1 MSSHRRSFARPLP
14 LNPLA
19 ACVAALLAVTDASA
33 TPAHPA
39 GAVVVTNC
47 LDHGPGSLRQA
58 VIDSQFGS
66 DPIDLT
72 QLTCSQITLTTGRI
86 DVSRNVLLQ
95 GPGSGLLTIDG
106 ANIDRIFN
114 QNGPYQLAVYGM
126 TLQRGYSSAFG
137 GGCIYSKGPLL
148 LNDTV
153 ITGCKVFDFASSG
166 AYEGGGVLVNSSLSA
181 IDSAIVDNEI
191 YSALGYAF
199 GGGAFVSGDALL
211 SSSTISGNHI
221 SNASGGITQSGG
233 IHVVG
238 KLFMTY
244 STISNNSVSGLPA
257 SPGGTAG
264 AHVAGGAVISNSTI
278 SGNTADGGGGGLSI
292 TGSAASPNMITNS
305 TISGNTASAV
315 AGVYARGPTTIA
327 NSTIAFNTE
336 TTFANGAGLRLA
348 YSLADIE
355 SSIIANNTSPGT
367 TQNIGLGISGG
378 VAGANNLIGASPSVS
393 LPPGT
398 IGGDPILLA
407 LADNGGPTKTHALG
421 PGSPAIDAGN
431 NTAALTND
439 QRGLGF
445 PRVVGVAPD
454 IGAFEG
460 VDTDRIFANGFD

>member
-1 MSSHRRSFARPLP
+1 
-14 LNPLA
+14 LNSLA
-19 ACVAALLAVTDASA
+19 ACVAALLAVTDAGA
-33 TPAHPA
+33 APAHPA

-47 LDHGPGSLRQA
+47 LDSGPGSLRQA
-58 VIDSQFGS
+58 VFDSGPG

-72 QLTCSQITLTTGRI
+72 QLSCSQITLTTGRI
-86 DVSRNVLLQ
+86 DVSRDILFQ

-106 ANIDRIFN
+106 DNTDRIFN

-126 TLQRGYSSAFG
+126 TLQRGYSNTFG
-137 GGCIYSKGPLL
+137 GGCIYSQGPLL

-153 ITGCKVFDFASSG
+153 ITGCKVFDFGGSG
-166 AYEGGGVLVNSSLSA
+166 TYKGGGVLVNSSLSA

-199 GGGAFVSGDALL
+199 GGGAFVSGDVLL
-211 SSSTISGNHI
+211 ASSTISGNNI
-221 SNASGGITQSGG
+221 TNASGGITEGGG
-233 IHVVG
+233 IIVNG
-238 KLFMTY
+238 KLLMTY
-244 STISNNSVSGLPA
+244 STIGNNSVGGLPA

-264 AHVAGGAVISNSTI
+264 ARVDGGAVISNSTI
-278 SGNTADGGGGGLSI
+278 SGNTADGGGGGLDI
-292 TGSAASPNMITNS
+292 NGSVASPNMITNS

-315 AGVYARGPTTIA
+315 AGVYARGPTTIS

-336 TTFANGAGLRLA
+336 TAFANGAGLRVA

-355 SSIIANNTSPGT
+355 SSIIANNTSFGT
-367 TQNIGLGISGG
+367 TQNIGLGISGD
-378 VAGANNLIGASPSVS
+378 VTGANNLIGPSPSVP
-393 LPPGT
+393 LPPDT
-398 IGGDPILLA
+398 IGGDPRLLA
-407 LADNGGPTKTHALG
+407 LADNGGPTQTHALG

-431 NTAALTND
+431 NNASLTND
-439 QRGLGF
+439 QRGPGF

>member
-1 MSSHRRSFARPLP
+1 MSSRRRSFARSLP
-14 LNPLA
+14 LNPIATCLA
-19 ACVAALLAVTDASA
+19 AVLGVTDAGA
-33 TPAHPA
+33 TPTHPA
-39 GAVVVTNC
+39 GAFVVTNC
-47 LDHGPGSLRQA
+47 LDSGPGSLRQA
-58 VIDSQFGS
+58 VFDSQPG

-72 QLTCSQITLTTGRI
+72 QLTCSQITLTSGRI
-86 DVSRNVLLQ
+86 DVDRDILFQ
-95 GPGSGLLTIDG
+95 GPGSGSLTIDG
-106 ANIDRIFN
+106 DNTDRIFN

-126 TLQRGYSSAFG
+126 TLQRGYSDTFG
-137 GGCIYSKGPLL
+137 GGCIYSRGPLL

-153 ITGCKVFDFASSG
+153 ITGCKVFDFGGSG
-166 AYEGGGVLVNSSLSA
+166 TYKGGGALVNSSLSA
-181 IDSAIVDNEI
+181 INSAITDNEI

-199 GGGAFVSGDALL
+199 GGGAFVGGDVLL
-211 SSSTISGNHI
+211 ASSTISGNNI
-221 SNASGGITQSGG
+221 TNASGGITEAGG
-233 IHVVG
+233 ISVNG
-238 KLFMTY
+238 KLTMTY
-244 STISNNSVSGLPA
+244 STISNNSVGGLPA

-264 AHVAGGAVISNSTI
+264 ARVAGGAVISNSTI

-292 TGSAASPNMITNS
+292 AGSVASPNVITNS

-378 VAGANNLIGASPSVS
+378 VTGANDLIGASPSVP
-393 LPPGT
+393 LPPDT
-398 IGGDPILLA
+398 ISGDPELLA

-431 NTAALTND
+431 NNAALTND
-439 QRGLGF
+439 QRGPGF
-445 PRVVGVAPD
+445 PRVIGIAPD